1 MNDGKTALITGASGG
16 HWRNRRGDTS
26 DLRISQLVAGGVGT
40 IQSSK
45 LVTAISGKVL
55 DKAE

>member
-16 HWRNRRGDTS
+16 IGGTGVADTS

-45 LVTAISGKVL
+45 LVTAISGNVL

>member
-16 HWRNRRGDTS
+16 IGGTGVADTS
-26 DLRISQLVAGGVGT
+26 DLRISQLVDGGVGT